1 MKIYNFLSSFISRNK
16 CDPDNIDIMFKY
28 SELKMMF
35 YDPLDWIISSS
46 NKYLSNKK
54 FIKVIFS

>member
-1 MKIYNFLSSFISRNK
+1 
-16 CDPDNIDIMFKY
+16 MFKY
-28 SELKMMF
+28 SELEMMF

-46 NKYLSNKK
+46 NKYLFNKK